1 MRIRKDH
8 TPKKQQ
14 GCVVPWGIFQS
25 MTAIDDKHPFCLPKL
40 AAPLCFL
47 ASDAGKA
54 LSCLP
59 CASVACRESCPVAA
73 PDGAASVEPF
83 QAGAVLHKQEPLGKW
98 RQGKSRAGSR
108 SKLAMGK
115 RAQERQGTSGAL
127 EVQEQ
132 QASS

>member
-1 MRIRKDH
+1 M
-8 TPKKQQ
+8 
-14 GCVVPWGIFQS
+14 VPWGIFQS
-25 MTAIDDKHPFCLPKL
+25 MTGIDDKHPFCLPKL

-83 QAGAVLHKQEPLGKW
+83 QAGAVLHKPEPLGKW

-115 RAQERQGTSGAL
+115 RAQERQGTSGTL
-127 EVQEQ
+127 EAQEQ

>member
-1 MRIRKDH
+1 MLRLHGAKIVH
-8 TPKKQQ
+8 FF
-14 GCVVPWGIFQS
+14 WS
-25 MTAIDDKHPFCLPKL
+25 PFRM
-40 AAPLCFL
+40 
-47 ASDAGKA
+47 S
-54 LSCLP
+54 S
-59 CASVACRESCPVAA
+59 
-73 PDGAASVEPF
+73 SVEPF

-127 EVQEQ
+127 EAQEQ